1 MRLCCPLGLLPFCFP
16 SSHNRFALLSLPSE
30 CGRPFGV
37 ITSWLNTS
45 APRTLCY
52 PYSQP
57 NAMEKLDGKIKRIY
71 CLEVGGVGLCKT
83 LKRNVHVPA
92 ISFGVSRHHV
102 SRVQHIRYVFYC
114 VCCLYVHAFR
124 RLFCSLR
131 FSPAGWLILAF
142 RKRCQFS
149 SQRARKTDKK
159 NGRFHYFSTL

>member
-1 MRLCCPLGLLPFCFP
+1 MLSSWSFSLLFSFITQSICPFISPLRVWP
-16 SSHNRFALLSLPSE
+16 SIWCNNQLVKYI
-30 CGRPFGV
+30 G
-37 ITSWLNTS
+37 

-142 RKRCQFS
+142 RKRCQFPA
-149 SQRARKTDKK
+149 QRARKTDKK